1 MEVTGAPRPTGDRRI
16 HRSPLPSCPYRPFAA
31 LARRTLTYLLRTR
44 KELVGIPPP
53 KLSCL
58 IGAFAVRPAA
68 RLAPGS
74 ASPSRR
80 AEPAGEPA
88 GLLRMGLLPS
98 APVTAVLLLS
108 PSVAIFAASMSPE
121 QQQQARVLD
130 DQSSMR
136 PPPAYPRPWDVLMIV
151 VDDLRSQ
158 LSCSGPK
165 GVDYAKVHTPHLCG
179 LAEESL
185 TLLRSQVATTAH
197 HIILPSHT

>member
-1 MEVTGAPRPTGDRRI
+1 MCFFIAQTL
-16 HRSPLPSCPYRPFAA
+16 HPY
-31 LARRTLTYLLRTR
+31 LTVPAKLCQTQP
-44 KELVGIPPP
+44 KLVGYIPPP

-58 IGAFAVRPAA
+58 IGAFAQPARPAG
-68 RLAPGS
+68 PGS
-74 ASPSRR
+74 AASPSRR

-98 APVTAVLLLS
+98 ASVTAVLLLS

-197 HIILPSHT
+197 HMILPSHT

>member
-1 MEVTGAPRPTGDRRI
+1 
-16 HRSPLPSCPYRPFAA
+16 
-31 LARRTLTYLLRTR
+31 
-44 KELVGIPPP
+44 
-53 KLSCL
+53 
-58 IGAFAVRPAA
+58 
-68 RLAPGS
+68 
-74 ASPSRR
+74 
-80 AEPAGEPA
+80 
-88 GLLRMGLLPS
+88 MGLLPS
-98 APVTAVLLLS
+98 ASVTLTAVLLLS

>member
-1 MEVTGAPRPTGDRRI
+1 VLWRPRFWLCARTSKSTRAFKYMYHVFL
-16 HRSPLPSCPYRPFAA
+16 HRS
-31 LARRTLTYLLRTR
+31 TR
-44 KELVGIPPP
+44 QTAPESACVSWWVIPPANQKT
-53 KLSCL
+53 KLPNRRFC
-58 IGAFAVRPAA
+58 VRPAA
-68 RLAPGS
+68 PLGAWLR
-74 ASPSRR
+74 SPSRR

-98 APVTAVLLLS
+98 ASVTAVLLLS

-136 PPPAYPRPWDVLMIV
+136 PPPAYPRPCDVLMIV

-185 TLLRSQVATTAH
+185 TLLRSQVATTTH
-197 HIILPSHT
+197 HILLPSHT

>member
-1 MEVTGAPRPTGDRRI
+1 MCFFIAQTV
-16 HRSPLPSCPYRPFAA
+16 HPYLTVAA
-31 LARRTLTYLLRTR
+31 KLCQFV
-44 KELVGIPPP
+44 KLVVYPPP
-53 KLSCL
+53 GKTKLPNRRFCESPPPRWL
-58 IGAFAVRPAA
+58 S
-68 RLAPGS
+68 RL
-74 ASPSRR
+74 SPSRR

-88 GLLRMGLLPS
+88 VLLRMGLLRS

-185 TLLRSQVATTAH
+185 TLLRSQVATTTH
-197 HIILPSHT
+197 HILLLSHT

>member
-1 MEVTGAPRPTGDRRI
+1 
-16 HRSPLPSCPYRPFAA
+16 
-31 LARRTLTYLLRTR
+31 
-44 KELVGIPPP
+44 
-53 KLSCL
+53 
-58 IGAFAVRPAA
+58 
-68 RLAPGS
+68 
-74 ASPSRR
+74 
-80 AEPAGEPA
+80 
-88 GLLRMGLLPS
+88 MGLLPS
-98 APVTAVLLLS
+98 APVTALLLLS

-197 HIILPSHT
+197 HIVLPSHT